1 MLKLIP
7 CFIKKLTLFGSF
19 VETMKKVGTTALIPS
34 EVVYACG
41 FKPIDLNNF
50 VPFSNITPEDK
61 LCAWTAIWR
70 ELVLKKHVKIDKLIV
85 VASGDCYNALVD
97 GEKIE
102 LSGVETFYFTYPF
115 DGNFFYMKKTLKNLV
130 EFLGGIRDRNL
141 MNEVY
146 KLKKLALEIDKKRV
160 LGKADNSTAFKILV
174 SASDLMGDL
183 ESYKK
188 EIENFEEKDVDYE
201 YRVALIGIPPI
212 YRDFHEVLEKLGFL
226 VVYDEMPYE
235 FARLS
240 GRNFDEI
247 ARSYVNYTFAR
258 NIKFRINFIKNEIE
272 KRKADAVIHF
282 TQFACHHKLED
293 SIFRREL
300 DFPFLTIEADL
311 PSETPEQIKLRLEA
325 FAERLR
331 EFV

>member
-1 MLKLIP
+1 MRYR
-7 CFIKKLTLFGSF
+7 
-19 VETMKKVGTTALIPS
+19 VGATALIPC

-41 FKPIDLNNF
+41 HALVDLNNF
-50 VPFSNITPEDK
+50 VPFSNISPDDK

-70 ELVLKKHVKIDKLIV
+70 DLVLKKYVKIDKLVV

-102 LSGVETFYFTYPF
+102 LSGIKTFYFTYPF
-115 DGNFFYMKKTLKNLV
+115 DGNVDYMKETLRNFV
-130 EFLGGIRDRNL
+130 EFLGGDMDEGL

-146 KLKKLALEIDKKRV
+146 KLKKLALEIDRKRV
-160 LGKADNSTAFKILV
+160 LGKADNASTFKILV
-174 SASDLMGDL
+174 SSSDLMGNI
-183 ESYKK
+183 EKYRR
-188 EIENFEEKDVDYE
+188 EIESFEEEDVNYD

-212 YRDFHEVLEKLGFL
+212 YRDFHEVLKEIGFL

-240 GRNFDEI
+240 GRSLDEI
-247 ARSYVNYTFAR
+247 AKNYVNYTFAR
-258 NIKFRINFIKNEIE
+258 NIKFRINFIKNEIK
-272 KRKADAVIHF
+272 KRKAEAVIHF

-300 DFPFLTIEADL
+300 DVPFLTIEADL
-311 PSETPEQIKLRLEA
+311 PSRTPEQARIRLEA

-331 EFV
+331 EYI